1 MKPWIKRAIRTFLQA
16 AVGYAAIAL
25 PAIDFEGDGLK
36 ATLVGLG
43 ISAVSAGLAAVM
55 NIKEGQE

>member
-25 PAIDFEGDGLK
+25 PAIDFEGDGIK
-36 ATLVGLG
+36 AALVGLG

>member
-43 ISAVSAGLAAVM
+43 VSAVSAGLAAVM

>member
-25 PAIDFEGDGLK
+25 PVIDFEGDGLK